1 MLSNRIYRYISI
13 NSNSISNS
21 SKSIQQLYF
30 TTVTANLNNNVTIT
44 TTDNEII
51 KNKNKN
57 SNNNEKVIQ
66 SISIT
71 KDEDKKI
78 KTAILML
85 NLGGPETLDDV
96 EPFLTRL
103 FSDRDIFKLPFQ
115 NIAGPLIAKRRS
127 FAVKKL
133 YESIG
138 GGSPIKKWTD
148 LQGKKITDLLD
159 QISPE
164 TAPHKHYIGFRY
176 SEPLI
181 DTALESMK
189 KDQVER
195 VVAFSQYPQY
205 SCTTTGSSLNNL
217 WKALDSNKMENQF
230 KWSIID
236 RWNKD
241 TGFINATKTMVQR
254 AIDKYNQQIKDKQ
267 LLYKK
272 PVLVFSAHSL
282 PMSTVEKGDPY
293 PQEIAETVG
302 KVMESLG
309 VCQIDNKPFQ
319 YILAWQSKVGPLP
332 WLSPKTTVVIEKL
345 AHENN
350 NAIVIPI
357 AFTSD
362 HIETLSEIDIELQH
376 TAKEA
381 GMDLLVRSNALNDD
395 PLIIDA
401 MAQLVDRHLK
411 SNKSIES
418 IQYHLKCP
426 GCKGDEY
433 CRTIRNPIDK

>member
-1 MLSNRIYRYISI
+1 MLSNRIYRYIS
-13 NSNSISNS
+13 SNSISNNNNN
-21 SKSIQQLYF
+21 SKLIIQYF
-30 TTVTANLNNNVTIT
+30 TTVTANLNL
-44 TTDNEII
+44 TDN
-51 KNKNKN
+51 
-57 SNNNEKVIQ
+57 NNNDIKEKQQHKVSQ
-66 SISIT
+66 KQKT
-71 KDEDKKI
+71 KTIEIVDEEKKKV

-133 YESIG
+133 YASIG

-148 LQGKKITDLLD
+148 LQGKKITDILD
-159 QISPE
+159 TISPE

-176 SEPLI
+176 SDPLI
-181 DTALESMK
+181 DDALKSMK
-189 KDQVER
+189 EDQVER

-217 WKALDSNKMENQF
+217 WKAIDSSNMEKEF

-254 AIDKYNQQIKDKQ
+254 AIENYNKQ
-267 LLYKK
+267 VEEKGLQYKK

-282 PMSTVEKGDPY
+282 PMATVEKGDPY

-302 KVMESLG
+302 KVMEGLG
-309 VCQIDNKPFQ
+309 NCVKDGKPFQ

-345 AHENN
+345 AKENN

-381 GMDLLVRSNALNDD
+381 GMDLLIRSNALNDD

-418 IQYHLKCP
+418 TQYHLRCP

-433 CRTIRNPIDK
+433 CRTIRNPILDDK